1 VAWLALGL
9 EGLYVSVTG
18 LNTVLARRRTG
29 TWVLRM
35 GGRRTDWT
43 WPLFLSATALG
54 STAPVLDL
62 AGALHRISPLDGVA
76 GHVAGVVIGLGGAA
90 LVFLAQV
97 QMGASWRI
105 GLDPEERTDLVTAG
119 LFGLVRNPIYT
130 GMLATIVGIAL
141 LVPNVVALI
150 AVADL
155 VTAVELQVRRVEEPY
170 LALVHG
176 DAYRAYLG
184 RVGRFVPGLG

>member
-1 VAWLALGL
+1 M
-9 EGLYVSVTG
+9 SVTG

-29 TWVLRM
+29 TWVFRM

-62 AGALHRISPLDGVA
+62 AGALHRISPLDDVA